1 MFTNLLGV
9 LGDGLPSGYRGLS
22 AFALLGVAWLSWYMW
37 RFTIRPALH
46 PMQPKEMPYWI
57 PVIGHGIQF
66 FKDSEA
72 TFTKSRKYFGDVRKP
87 FALTVM
93 RQRLYIVTSP
103 QDVSAIYRNT
113 TTLTFDEFVRDMML
127 SFGASEEG
135 VRKMWES
142 RRTGGNVGSLHK
154 VLAHAGEDYYR
165 QQFHPGDRLNDLW
178 SNIQDRLSASLQ
190 WNAITSDKLLSAQH
204 DVKTVSLMDL
214 CQDVLFSSATS
225 AVFGDRL
232 LQLAPKLLKAF
243 IVFDDESWKLT
254 YKLPPFLAKEMHKAR
269 QEIFAALQSYFA
281 LPRDGRTGATWV
293 VDILE
298 TEMRRI
304 GLEEH
309 DIAALFGMPF
319 WVINGNAYK
328 LCFWYMAYLVNDA
341 ELLRAV
347 RAEVDPA
354 ISQGLLGLEGRLEEC
369 PRLVAVYH
377 EVLRCHTA
385 SASVRSVAAPT
396 DLGDVTLDAGAKV
409 LLPYRQ
415 LHFDASVFGPHVEE
429 FRADRFLP
437 TQISAKARV
446 SVLSV
451 AARPIAQ
458 GVMWQG
464 ENCLRLQR
472 SWFIVTI
479 SMLLLCTLEWRKQGS
494 LDVT

>member
-1 MFTNLLGV
+1 
-9 LGDGLPSGYRGLS
+9 
-22 AFALLGVAWLSWYMW
+22 
-37 RFTIRPALH
+37 
-46 PMQPKEMPYWI
+46 
-57 PVIGHGIQF
+57 
-66 FKDSEA
+66 
-72 TFTKSRKYFGDVRKP
+72 
-87 FALTVM
+87 
-93 RQRLYIVTSP
+93 
-103 QDVSAIYRNT
+103 
-113 TTLTFDEFVRDMML
+113 
-127 SFGASEEG
+127 
-135 VRKMWES
+135 
-142 RRTGGNVGSLHK
+142 
-154 VLAHAGEDYYR
+154 
-165 QQFHPGDRLNDLW
+165 
-178 SNIQDRLSASLQ
+178 
-190 WNAITSDKLLSAQH
+190 
-204 DVKTVSLMDL
+204 
-214 CQDVLFSSATS
+214 
-225 AVFGDRL
+225 
-232 LQLAPKLLKAF
+232 
-243 IVFDDESWKLT
+243 
-254 YKLPPFLAKEMHKAR
+254 
-269 QEIFAALQSYFA
+269 
-281 LPRDGRTGATWV
+281 
-293 VDILE
+293 
-298 TEMRRI
+298 
-304 GLEEH
+304 
-309 DIAALFGMPF
+309 
-319 WVINGNAYK
+319 
-328 LCFWYMAYLVNDA
+328 MAYLVNDA